1 MSHPAQH
8 LAVPIRAAAVLD
20 TRASLLFGLPARR
33 RSLLLPIRSRETA
46 RREDLLVRY
55 LASLPAGATV
65 TVCQLLRE
73 VPGLR
78 LLPSQAGTIAATLR
92 ALGWRAG
99 NGFAE
104 FVREGEA
111 PAARRAANLL
121 PEIARRL
128 PAISGFLDSVPQ
140 GGTVTERQVAA
151 ACGVM
156 LPDDHRRRAIG
167 RQLRRMG
174 WRPVGRGSPL
184 YRREGEA

>member
-1 MSHPAQH
+1 M
-8 LAVPIRAAAVLD
+8 LD
-20 TRASLLFGLPARR
+20 TRASLLFGQPARR
-33 RSLLLPIRSRETA
+33 RSLLLPIRWPETA
-46 RREDLLVRY
+46 RREDLVARY

-65 TVCQLLRE
+65 TVCQVMAL
-73 VPGLR
+73 PGLR

-111 PAARRAANLL
+111 PAARRAANLH

-151 ACGVM
+151 ACGVT